1 MTWLNTGSI
10 SEKDAFDTLALDRQS
25 AIDYGLRLPNDYAY
39 HKTQFAQQALA
50 MLSSL
55 NDYDQYQVLR
65 EIVFISSNPGTPSSV
80 RHSLNPF
87 NRIYRTRYPFQS
99 YHYLIEYKLTT
110 DDKVIISD
118 ILFDKQL
125 RGSKSNSAAERTML
139 YHVDRVPNGPSY
151 DEAKPQKEIDK
162 LTGAWQTP
170 IATTQIRTE
179 HAAVNGMKNDLDK
192 AAWLMGT
199 HADAAYQ
206 TDTIKAYT
214 LFHNP
219 SDNTGLDVI
228 ECAFDKRQGSKSH
241 NAQHLAAVLAQRH
254 QQGKATKWV
263 AHSQGVIVFCAA
275 LEHYRLH
282 YGDEL
287 KEQQLAVHGSGANI
301 ERLTRIASN
310 LGVKIHQPR
319 NNPFDIVPNIAG
331 GNDLSPSSLVRCL
344 KFSGLV
350 ISGSIG
356 GSPHTLPFLGLKTY
370 HKQLTMLGDYKNAA
384 RVQKYIDKIG

>member
-1 MTWLNTGSI
+1 MTWLNTGCI
-10 SEKDAFDTLALDRQS
+10 SEKDAFATIALDRQS
-25 AIDYGLRLPNDYAY
+25 ATDYGLKLPNDYPY
-39 HKTQFAQQALA
+39 HKTQFTQQALA

-55 NDYDQYQVLR
+55 NDYDQYEVLK
-65 EIVFISSNPGTPSSV
+65 EIVFISANPSTTSSV
-80 RHSLNPF
+80 KHSLNPF
-87 NRIYRTRYPFQS
+87 NRIYRTKYPFRQ
-99 YHYLIEYKLTT
+99 YHYLIVYKTTT
-110 DDKVIISD
+110 DNKVVITD
-118 ILFDKQL
+118 VLFDFQL
-125 RGSKSNSAAERTML
+125 KGSQSTNSAERTML
-139 YHVDRVPNGPSY
+139 YQVDRVENGPTY
-151 DEAKPQKEIDK
+151 DGAKSQAEIDE
-162 LTGAWQTP
+162 LPGAWKTP
-170 IATTQIRTE
+170 TPTTQIRTE
-179 HAAVNGMKNDLDK
+179 HAAVNGMKNNLND

-228 ECAFDKRQGSKSH
+228 ECAFDKRQGTKSH

-254 QQGKATKWV
+254 RQGKATKWV

-282 YGDEL
+282 YGDVL
-287 KEQQLAVHGSGANI
+287 QGQQLAVHGSGANI
-301 ERLTRIASN
+301 NRLTRIAHN

-319 NNPFDIVPNIAG
+319 NNPFDFVPNIAG

-350 ISGSIG
+350 INGSIG
-356 GSPHTLPFLGLKTY
+356 GSPHTLPFLGLRTY

-384 RVQKYIDKIG
+384 RVQKYIDKIQ

>member
-10 SEKDAFDTLALDRQS
+10 SEKDAFNTLALDRQS
-25 AIDYGLRLPNDYAY
+25 AIDYGLRLPNDYPY
-39 HKTQFAQQALA
+39 HKTQFSQQALS

-65 EIVFISSNPGTPSSV
+65 EIVFISSHPSTPSSV
-80 RHSLNPF
+80 KHSLNPF
-87 NRIYRTRYPFQS
+87 NRIYRTRYPFKQ
-99 YHYLIEYKLTT
+99 YHYLIRYKLST
-110 DDKVIISD
+110 DDKVIIED
-118 ILFDKQL
+118 ILFDYQLIGKQP
-125 RGSKSNSAAERTML
+125 NSAAERTMM
-139 YHVDRVPNGPSY
+139 YHLDRVPNGPSY
-151 DEAKPQKEIDK
+151 DKAKPGEEIEE
-162 LTGAWQTP
+162 LAGAWQTP
-170 IATTQIRTE
+170 TPTTQISTA

-219 SDNTGLDVI
+219 SDNTGLDII

-254 QQGKATKWV
+254 HQGKATKWV

-287 KEQQLAVHGSGANI
+287 KGQQLAVHGSGANI
-301 ERLTRIASN
+301 ERLTRIAKS
-310 LGVKIHQPR
+310 LGVKVHQPK

-331 GNDLSPSSLVRCL
+331 SNDLSPCSLVL
-344 KFSGLV
+344 L
-350 ISGSIG
+350 
-356 GSPHTLPFLGLKTY
+356 
-370 HKQLTMLGDYKNAA
+370 A
-384 RVQKYIDKIG
+384 REQ